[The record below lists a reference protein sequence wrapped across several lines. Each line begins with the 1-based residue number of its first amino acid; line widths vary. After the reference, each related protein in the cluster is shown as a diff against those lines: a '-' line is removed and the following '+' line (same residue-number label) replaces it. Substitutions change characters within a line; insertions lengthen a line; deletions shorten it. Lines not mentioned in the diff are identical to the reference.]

1 MNLVKPS
8 CRDCILG
15 KRAEHDILREVLL
28 TCFCL
33 LWSPDWNIQWGPVSL
48 AIDEQQMVTSFNLV
62 PYGTTQCVYVLC
74 VSCTIPDVSF
84 VFANNAATPTRSIQ
98 TLASLCR

>member
-48 AIDEQQMVTSFNLV
+48 AIDEQQMVTYLNTKYAFIQYKTQFSFNLLWL
-62 PYGTTQCVYVLC
+62 QK
-74 VSCTIPDVSF
+74 
-84 VFANNAATPTRSIQ
+84 ASIRRFQ
-98 TLASLCR
+98 